1 MIAYSILTNFL
12 AFVVFMVALRKRM
25 TVSEA
30 ETFEE
35 RVQILQECSF
45 YVVTGWI
52 LIYLANF

>member
-35 RVQILQECSF
+35 RVQILQS
-45 YVVTGWI
+45 VASM
-52 LIYLANF
+52 L